1 MLTSGLE
8 QEHHPGGG
16 QQKLT
21 EMCVCALSSEGRT
34 FELGRGVSRTN
45 PPCQVGGSSRPA
57 LSNDPAAQDHSLPF
71 LPPPQRIIQIYSRS
85 NGKDTNR
92 NRNFRESSPPNPRQV
107 LAESVGASS
116 IGTVRRRT
124 QNPCS
129 WAMNEADCRYIWL
142 MSCAV

>member
-57 LSNDPAAQDHSLPF
+57 LSNDPAAQGHSLPF
-71 LPPPQRIIQIYSRS
+71 LPGYHHLSGLSKSTRDPMAKTPIVIVTFVSPVPLILA
-85 NGKDTNR
+85 KFWR
-92 NRNFRESSPPNPRQV
+92 NQLVHQASQ
-107 LAESVGASS
+107 LCVGAL
-116 IGTVRRRT
+116 RT
-124 QNPCS
+124 PVPG
-129 WAMNEADCRYIWL
+129 R
-142 MSCAV
+142 